1 MTGFVFL
8 DKPEGITSFIAARR
22 VRGILKAGKT
32 GHTGTLDPMA
42 TGVLPVMVGGA
53 TRFSDYLPT
62 HDKRYTAVIRLG
74 VTTDTLDVTG
84 KILSVRDADVSP
96 ESFMQAAKSF
106 TGVISQLPPMFSA
119 VSRDGVRLYKLAR
132 QGIEVERE
140 PREVTIYSLSVLDS
154 FPERNE
160 YVIDVSCSAGTYIR
174 SLAADIGEKLGC
186 GGILTSLRR
195 TSANGVDISRTV
207 TLERL
212 EQAAAG
218 SEAEELIHPVD
229 ELLGVY
235 PAVTVSQKQAERF
248 ANGGALD
255 LDRVRQIGDQGLYRV
270 YSPEKRFL
278 GLGRADENALRVARL
293 LIDT

>member
-8 DKPEGITSFIAARR
+8 DKPEGITSFTAARR

-42 TGVLPVMVGGA
+42 TGVLPVMIGGA

-84 KILSVRDADVSP
+84 RVLSQREAEVSP
-96 ESFMQAAKSF
+96 ESFAREAESF
-106 TGVISQLPPMFSA
+106 IGVISQIPPMFSA

-140 PREVTIYSLSVLDS
+140 PREVTIYSLEVLDS

-207 TLERL
+207 TLEEL
-212 EQAAAG
+212 EQAAAN
-218 SEAEELIHPVD
+218 SEAEMLIHPVD
-229 ELLGVY
+229 GMFGDY
-235 PAVTVSQKQAERF
+235 PSVTVSQKQAVRF
-248 ANGGALD
+248 SNGGALD

-270 YSPEKRFL
+270 YSPEERFL
-278 GLGRADENALRVARL
+278 GLGSADENTLRVAKL